1 MGDLVILSDNE
12 YLAKSEFDLLSDF
25 QWVDQ
30 MRFMLGEKFPI
41 VAIFDPK
48 TVVLPSPDGS
58 QDWYF
63 PKSLVTKVSGRKLYS
78 NSESDFATVW
88 PQPI

>member
-1 MGDLVILSDNE
+1 MVILSDDE
-12 YLAKSEFDLLSDF
+12 FFIKSELDLLSDF
-25 QWVDQ
+25 QWFDEL
-30 MRFMLGEKFPI
+30 RLILGEKFPI

-58 QDWYF
+58 QDWYC

-78 NSESDFATVW
+78 SSESDSES
-88 PQPI
+88 